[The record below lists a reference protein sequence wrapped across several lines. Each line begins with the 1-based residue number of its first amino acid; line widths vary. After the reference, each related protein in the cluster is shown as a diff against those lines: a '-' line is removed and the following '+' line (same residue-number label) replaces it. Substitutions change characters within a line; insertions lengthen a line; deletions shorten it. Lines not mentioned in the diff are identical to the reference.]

1 MTRCRNR
8 MIQRTSSGATST
20 GGASICTLP
29 NTGGSGSV
37 QSQTCRCAH
46 KVNGPMVSCVCH
58 HLVRFGESA
67 VQRLRDRT
75 PVFVALLVAICLPLT
90 ANGGSSLILQS
101 TTSTDNS
108 GLYDYLLPHYAAVSG
123 TEVKVVAVGTG
134 QALENARNCDGDIVI
149 AHARQLEHE
158 FVSAGYGTER
168 HDLMYNDFV
177 VIGPRDDPADIG
189 NSNSVAQ
196 ALTAI
201 RKAGAKFASRGDNSG
216 TNRAEK
222 RLWKASGDAPD
233 SDRDSWYLETG
244 MGMGATLNLTVQA
257 GAYTISDRA
266 TWLAF
271 ANKADHSILFEGD
284 VALFNQYGVIP
295 VSPERCPSIKYQAA
309 VAFRDW
315 LVSADGQTVIAA
327 FQKDGS
333 QLFFP
338 NAE

>member
-1 MTRCRNR
+1 
-8 MIQRTSSGATST
+8 
-20 GGASICTLP
+20 
-29 NTGGSGSV
+29 
-37 QSQTCRCAH
+37 
-46 KVNGPMVSCVCH
+46 MVSCVCH
-58 HLVRFGESA
+58 HLVRFGKSA
-67 VQRLRDRT
+67 VRRRRNRATIVAATL
-75 PVFVALLVAICLPLT
+75 VALATPLS
-90 ANGGSSLILQS
+90 AQGGASLILQS

-149 AHARQLEHE
+149 AHAQQLEHE
-158 FVSAGYGTER
+158 FVTAGYGTER

-177 VIGPRDDPADIG
+177 VIGPVADPANIRDAG
-189 NSNSVAQ
+189 SVAQ
-196 ALTAI
+196 AMSAI
-201 RKAGAKFASRGDNSG
+201 RDSGAKFASRGDNSG
-216 TNRAEK
+216 TNRAER
-222 RLWKASGDAPD
+222 RLWKTSGSAPD
-233 SDRDSWYLETG
+233 SNTDSWYLETG

-271 ANKADHSILFEGD
+271 ANKANHSILFQGD
-284 VALFNQYGVIP
+284 TALFNQYGVIP
-295 VSPERCPSIKYQAA
+295 VSPERCPSNKYKAA

-315 LVSADGQTVIAA
+315 LVSADGQTAIAA